1 MLQQQQQ
8 QQQKYLEKEQR
19 SSMTLLPHLREKD
32 ELFKRF

>member
-1 MLQQQQQ
+1 
-8 QQQKYLEKEQR
+8 LEKEQR